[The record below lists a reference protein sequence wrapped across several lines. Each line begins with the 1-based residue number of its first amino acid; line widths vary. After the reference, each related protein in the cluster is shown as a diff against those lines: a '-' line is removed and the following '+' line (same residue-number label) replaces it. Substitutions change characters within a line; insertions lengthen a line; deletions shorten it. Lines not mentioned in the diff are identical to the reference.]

1 MRIREKKEWRRSGDG
16 RRHGK
21 RRREVN
27 RERVIIERKCFVCG
41 GFRHITCNCKNVK
54 NRQEEELT

>member
-1 MRIREKKEWRRSGDG
+1 MEKEWRWQEAWE
-16 RRHGK
+16 
-21 RRREVN
+21 RRRKVN

-41 GFRHITCNCKNVK
+41 GFGHITCNCKNMK